1 MKFNISKTI
10 VGLCCAA
17 SVMTTSCIEET
28 FPTSSATAE
37 QLSSS
42 AKATEALLWAMPAFF
57 NDYQTVSS
65 SHFEYGY
72 GSIMHVRDV
81 MTQDATR
88 ISSGYDW
95 YSSWAENLYQGESYA
110 RTQYFWNYYWKFVQ
124 TANNMISTV
133 DAETATPLQLG
144 YLGAGYAFRAFIYLD
159 MARMFEFLPNDKTS
173 PVNAAGNNVQ
183 GLTVPIVKE
192 NISEEVKCEYKFTLK
207 NLLEYS

>member
-110 RTQYFWNYYWKFVQ
+110 RTQYFWNYYLGMV
-124 TANNMISTV
+124 MICEGSTQL
-133 DAETATPLQLG
+133 ENFFNTIFPKHFLKLLPL
-144 YLGAGYAFRAFIYLD
+144 R
-159 MARMFEFLPNDKTS
+159 
-173 PVNAAGNNVQ
+173 GN
-183 GLTVPIVKE
+183 
-192 NISEEVKCEYKFTLK
+192 
-207 NLLEYS
+207 